1 MSSFVSTQLL
11 QSSIHLSLLMIFQIN
26 VSIAPLIRPQL
37 ALHNQKKQGSLFD
50 QSNISVKRELM
61 STTYM
66 QKMCD
71 VAGKAILAK
80 KKLRKKCVNRD
91 KM

>member
-1 MSSFVSTQLL
+1 MHRKKCLL
-11 QSSIHLSLLMIFQIN
+11 ADDPELAA
-26 VSIAPLIRPQL
+26 AP
-37 ALHNQKKQGSLFD
+37 ADGKYYDGNGDDDHADHGDGKESDGA
-50 QSNISVKRELM
+50 
-61 STTYM
+61 YM

-71 VAGKAILAK
+71 VAEKAILAK